1 MSEQERAQ
9 LLQEVEELTR
19 LKDATTD
26 FGEEMELADK
36 IHNIK
41 MKLEGVRPTDSYIEC
56 IGCGS

>member
-26 FGEEMELADK
+26 FAEEMELADK